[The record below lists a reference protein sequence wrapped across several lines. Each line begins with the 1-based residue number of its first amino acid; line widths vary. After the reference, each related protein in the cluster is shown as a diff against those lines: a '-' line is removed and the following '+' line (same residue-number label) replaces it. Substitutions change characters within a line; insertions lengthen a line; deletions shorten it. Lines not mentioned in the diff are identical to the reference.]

1 MNGLPTNRYQIKVGI
16 TRKKTNIMRQSPRTA
31 LTRIALVA
39 TFLTAFTALAPS
51 SAYAATLTPRARM
64 YRATNSSRLNNEVRK
79 VDIHY
84 TISKL
89 ARRHSIKM
97 ANTPN
102 GSGGL
107 GKLFHTKN
115 PATYYLRGVPW
126 STWGENVGVT
136 GGTIDGIEQAFMK
149 SPDHRANILNRGFHR
164 VAVGTYRDANGYLW
178 VTVFFYG

>member
-1 MNGLPTNRYQIKVGI
+1 MGI

-51 SAYAATLTPRARM
+51 AQAATPRARM
-64 YRATNSSRLNNEVRK
+64 YQVTNGSRLNNGVHK

-84 TISKL
+84 TMSKL
-89 ARRHSIKM
+89 AHRHSVAM
-97 ANTPN
+97 ANR
-102 GSGGL
+102 GYI
-107 GKLFHTKN
+107 FHTSN
-115 PATYYLRGVPW
+115 PSSFYLKGVRW

-136 GGTIDGIEQAFMK
+136 GGTIGGIEQAFMK
-149 SPDHRANILNRGFHR
+149 SPHHRANILNRGFHR
-164 VAVGTYRDANGYLW
+164 VALGTYRDANGYLW

>member
-1 MNGLPTNRYQIKVGI
+1 MDRYQRQVGI

-31 LTRIALVA
+31 MTRIALVA

-51 SAYAATLTPRARM
+51 VAHASTLTPRARM
-64 YRATNSSRLNNEVRK
+64 YQATNNSRLNNGVYK
-79 VDIHY
+79 AYIHY
-84 TISKL
+84 KMSYL
-89 ARRHSIKM
+89 ARQHSIKM

-107 GKLFHTKN
+107 GKLFHTSN
-115 PATYYLRGVPW
+115 PAAYYLKGVNW

-136 GGTIDGIEQAFMK
+136 GGTIAGIEDAFMK
-149 SPDHRANILNRGFHR
+149 SPDHRANILNRRFHR
-164 VAVGTYRDANGYLW
+164 VALGTYRDAKGYLW